1 MYKSIQH
8 FLDNNIENIQKRI
21 RNQIVEGQDIGQISK
36 GLHCDLL
43 NLGTSMIAEILED
56 MDQELRVSEERKKNY
71 EIVHKRHNSFL
82 TKMGKVRYERTCF
95 KKKRGNDTEYIV
107 DRMFGIKPHENIASD
122 VEEEIIN
129 EAMQTSYRK
138 SGEQAIDTLDEL
150 SKQTVMNYMHKYD
163 FELPEEENISE
174 EKKRAKII
182 YIEADEDHVAL
193 QTGGIAMPKLVYVHE
208 GLMYENF
215 KSNRKKLVNAKYFAS
230 TNETHTQLWERVL
243 DYIYEN
249 YDWDSIDKIYIAGDG
264 AGWIRAGTKIIDKSH
279 FVLDRYHLK
288 KYTKKASAHMD
299 DITQKTLR
307 NALHEANKASVK
319 AILERIV
326 ELTEDESRRN
336 SVYEAAKY
344 FSNNWDGIQIYVSDK
359 ANVIGCSAEGHISH
373 VYSSR
378 LSSRPKGWS
387 RKGVANMANLIVYKL
402 NGGKIIDLVA
412 LRRKEE
418 EKKQTS
424 INQRDKTQIFAR
436 TKNEFYKN
444 TDIPVISQGKRTC
457 LSGLLKEIRGVC

>member
-36 GLHCDLL
+36 DLHSDLL
-43 NLGTSMIAEILED
+43 NLGTLMIAEILED
-56 MDQELRVSEERKKNY
+56 MDHELRVSEERKKNY
-71 EIVHKRHNSFL
+71 EIVNRRHNSFL

-122 VEEEIIN
+122 VEEEVIN

-138 SGEQAIDTLDEL
+138 SGVQAIGTADEL
-150 SKQTVMNYMHKYD
+150 SKQTVMNCLKRYD
-163 FELPEEENISE
+163 FDFPEEDISG
-174 EKKRAKII
+174 EKKKSKII

-193 QTGGIAMPKLVYVHE
+193 QTGGIVMPKLVYVHE
-208 GLMYENF
+208 GLMCENF
-215 KSNRKKLVNAKYFAS
+215 KSDRKRLVNAKYFAS
-230 TNETHTQLWERVL
+230 TGETHTRLWERVL
-243 DYIYEN
+243 DYIYEK
-249 YDWDSIDKIYIAGDG
+249 YDWDFIDKIYISGDG
-264 AGWIRAGTKIIDKSH
+264 AGWIRAGTRIIDKSH

-307 NALHEANKASVK
+307 NALHDANKASVE
-319 AILERIV
+319 AILERIT
-326 ELTEDESRRN
+326 ELTEEESRRN
-336 SVYEAAKY
+336 TVIEAAKY

-359 ANVIGCSAEGHISH
+359 ANIVGCSAEGHISH
-373 VYSSR
+373 IYSSR

-387 RKGVANMANLIVYKL
+387 RKCVANMANLIVYKL
-402 NGGKIIDLVA
+402 NGGKIIDLVT

-418 EKKQTS
+418 EKKQIS
-424 INQRDKTQIFAR
+424 ISQRGKTETFAR
-436 TKNEFYKN
+436 MKHEFYKN

-457 LSGLLKEIRGVC
+457 LAGLLKEIRGVC